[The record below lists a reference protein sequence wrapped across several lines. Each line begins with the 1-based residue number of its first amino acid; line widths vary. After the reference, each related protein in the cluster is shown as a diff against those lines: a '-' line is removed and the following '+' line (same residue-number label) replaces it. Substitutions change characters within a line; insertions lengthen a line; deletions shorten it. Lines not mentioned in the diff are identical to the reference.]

1 MFLKKVASLTY
12 FMQPSV
18 WQAAGLANGVGVR
31 QLKRV
36 IKIMA
41 LTTGI
46 TLLPLNMAAA
56 DVASQYAT
64 SCARCHDS
72 GVLNAPKKGDKP
84 AWQALKK
91 AKGMNGLVNSVKK
104 GMPQMPAG
112 GLCKDCSDEDFK
124 QLIDYMSQ

>member
-1 MFLKKVASLTY
+1 MFFKKATSLTY

-18 WQAAGLANGVGVR
+18 WQVAGLTHKLN
-31 QLKRV
+31 QLKRFFKV
-36 IKIMA
+36 M
-41 LTTGI
+41 
-46 TLLPLNMAAA
+46 TLGAGMTLFTLNMAAA

-72 GVLNAPKKGDKP
+72 GVLGAPKKGDKP

-91 AKGMNGLVNSVKK
+91 AKGMNGLVSSVKK